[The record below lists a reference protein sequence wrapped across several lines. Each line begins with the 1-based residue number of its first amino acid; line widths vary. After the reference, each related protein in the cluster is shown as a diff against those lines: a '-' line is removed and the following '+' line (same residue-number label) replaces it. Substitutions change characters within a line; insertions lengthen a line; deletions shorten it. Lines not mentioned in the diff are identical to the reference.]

1 MNKLY
6 KESYFSSPIWYMD
19 APEFLKDLN
28 KASDPHIKEAQNL
41 LKPTIEERKKVYKK
55 NIGDFALVAHS
66 GSLLSDMKFRPFT
79 EYVGNMSIRL
89 LEEMG
94 YNLQGFNT
102 AFTELWVQEFSKKG
116 GGHHSLHT
124 HWNGHISGFYFL
136 KASERTS
143 GPIFQDPRYGALMN
157 GLPRKDKKSVHEE
170 SNYEVFFQ
178 PAPGKLMFFPS
189 YLPHMFSVDSGI
201 DPFRFIHFNIRAIP
215 AGV

>member
-1 MNKLY
+1 M
-6 KESYFSSPIWYMD
+6 EDI
-19 APEFLKDLN
+19 
-28 KASDPHIKEAQNL
+28 I
-41 LKPTIEERKKVYKK
+41 VY
-55 NIGDFALVAHS
+55 IL
-66 GSLLSDMKFRPFT
+66 
-79 EYVGNMSIRL
+79 I
-89 LEEMG
+89 
-94 YNLQGFNT
+94 
-102 AFTELWVQEFSKKG
+102 
-116 GGHHSLHT
+116 
-124 HWNGHISGFYFL
+124 GFYFL

-157 GLPRKDKKSVHEE
+157 GLPRKDKKNVNEE

>member
-1 MNKLY
+1 
-6 KESYFSSPIWYMD
+6 
-19 APEFLKDLN
+19 
-28 KASDPHIKEAQNL
+28 
-41 LKPTIEERKKVYKK
+41 
-55 NIGDFALVAHS
+55 
-66 GSLLSDMKFRPFT
+66 MKFRPFT
-79 EYVGNMSIRL
+79 EYVGNMSVRL

-94 YNLQGFNT
+94 YNLKGFNT

-157 GLPRKDKKSVHEE
+157 GLPRKDKKNVNEE